1 MAGAWTNNWEG
12 IKRIVATNM
21 TSAGTVVL
29 TSGGRMTEAFADG
42 QTKPSMPMDALLQ
55 GSTASL
61 GYVVL
66 IIGGEQSSVTPSASD
81 YNIYGPITSGIT
93 YVSSSNGA
101 ITYDPDTG
109 IAERTSSVTIQNT
122 EAGAKTVYEW
132 GLFGAV
138 NTTYKSGSKTY
149 TRKNDFLL
157 YRGTLDTPVTLQQF
171 ETITITF
178 TRRMQINV

>member
-1 MAGAWTNNWEG
+1 MAGAWTNNWEA

-21 TSAGTVVL
+21 MGAGALINTGGGQV
-29 TSGGRMTEAFADG
+29 TAAFRPHSG
-42 QTKPSMPMDALLQ
+42 KPSMPMDDIY
-55 GSTASL
+55 GNASVSSSNITL
-61 GYVVL
+61 R
-66 IIGGEQSSVTPSASD
+66 IGGEQSAVTPSASD

-93 YVSSSNGA
+93 YVNVTNGA

-109 IAERTSSVTIQNT
+109 IAERTDSVTIQNT
-122 EAGAKTVYEW
+122 AAGAKTVYEW
-132 GLFGAV
+132 GLFGGIYYA
-138 NTTYKSGSKTY
+138 SGNNSY
-149 TRKNDFLL
+149 VAEFLL